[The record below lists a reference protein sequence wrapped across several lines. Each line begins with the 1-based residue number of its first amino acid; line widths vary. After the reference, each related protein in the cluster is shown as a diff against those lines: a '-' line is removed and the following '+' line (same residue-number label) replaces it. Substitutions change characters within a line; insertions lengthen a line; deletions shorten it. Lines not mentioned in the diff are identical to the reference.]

1 MRPRPASDR
10 HWKKN
15 SDMKVVRTPGRGLGQ
30 RLVFDESEF
39 DSIGLETLRKTNLLP
54 SSPTPIRI
62 DRLLESHFEITIE
75 YVDLGEGVLGAT
87 SFRPNGSVNGVAV
100 AMALERES
108 ATHLFRSTL
117 AHEAGHA
124 LLHPILFMQDAGQE
138 TFSVDNADPAKR
150 RILCRSRDIVP
161 GQRRG
166 YDGRWWEYQANRM
179 IGSLLL
185 PRPLVIAAAS
195 EFADRRP
202 LTGSMF
208 LSEENRMRATD
219 DLASLFEVSPAC
231 MSIRLEE
238 IFPQAKGQ
246 AEF

>member
-1 MRPRPASDR
+1 
-10 HWKKN
+10 
-15 SDMKVVRTPGRGLGQ
+15 MKVVRTPGRGLGK
-30 RLVFDESEF
+30 RLVFDEAEF
-39 DSIGLETLRKTNLLP
+39 DAIGLETLRKTKLLP
-54 SSPTPIRI
+54 SAPAPVRI
-62 DRLLESHFEITIE
+62 DRLIESLFGVTIE
-75 YVDLGEGVLGAT
+75 YLDLGEGVLGAT
-87 SFRPNGSVNGVAV
+87 SFRPNGSVHGIAV
-100 AMALERES
+100 ARDLDRDS

-117 AHEAGHA
+117 AHEAGHG
-124 LLHPILFMQDAGQE
+124 LLHPMLFMQDTGQG
-138 TFSVDNADPAKR
+138 TFSVDNADPSKR

-185 PRPLVIAAAS
+185 PRQLVLAAAG
-195 EFADRRP
+195 EFAERRP
-202 LTGSMF
+202 LSGSMF

-219 DLASLFEVSPAC
+219 QLAKLFEVSQAC

-238 IFPQAKGQ
+238 ILPQSNGQ

>member
-1 MRPRPASDR
+1 
-10 HWKKN
+10 
-15 SDMKVVRTPGRGLGQ
+15 MKVVRTPGRGLGQ
-30 RLVFDESEF
+30 RLIFDEAEF
-39 DSIGLETLRKTNLLP
+39 DAIGLETLRKTNLLP
-54 SSPTPIRI
+54 SAPAPIRI
-62 DRLLESHFEITIE
+62 DRLIESFFDVTIE

-87 SFRPNGSVNGVAV
+87 SFRPNGSVNGIAV
-100 AMALERES
+100 ALALDRDS

-117 AHEAGHA
+117 AHEAGHG
-124 LLHPILFMQDAGQE
+124 LLHPMLFMQDAGQGA
-138 TFSVDNADPAKR
+138 FSVDNADPTKR

-185 PRPLVIAAAS
+185 PRPLVLVAAG
-195 EFADRRP
+195 EFVERRAMS
-202 LTGSMF
+202 GNMF

-219 DLASLFEVSPAC
+219 QLAKLFEVSSAC

-246 AEF
+246 EEF